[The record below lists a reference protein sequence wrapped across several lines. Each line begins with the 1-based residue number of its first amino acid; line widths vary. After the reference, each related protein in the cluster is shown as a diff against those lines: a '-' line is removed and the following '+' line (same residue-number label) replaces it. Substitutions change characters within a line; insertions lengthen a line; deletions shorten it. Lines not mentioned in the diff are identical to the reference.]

1 MTRLT
6 GKVAL
11 ITGAASGIGAAAA
24 LRFAQEGARV
34 MGGDI
39 AGADTQRWRT
49 GYGDDT
55 RAVILDVTS
64 DGDWAAAISDA
75 MTRFGRLDILVNCA
89 GGGRIE
95 GDAPHDPESIGDDEW
110 RRVMAVNLDGA
121 MRGCRHAI
129 PAIREGGGGGI
140 VNVAS
145 RLALVGTPDGVAYG
159 ASKAA
164 LVQHTKSVAVHCA
177 SGPAPIRC
185 NAVLP
190 GPVDTP
196 MMRALAGDATAKAG
210 PPDASSVPL
219 GRFAAADE
227 IAGAIAF
234 LASGEASYITGA
246 TLTVDGGLS
255 AV

>member
-129 PAIREGGGGGI
+129 PAIREGGGEGRKWPRGRDGSAAATEEEEYGG
-140 VNVAS
+140 
-145 RLALVGTPDGVAYG
+145 GVAHG
-159 ASKAA
+159 RHDAVEAA
-164 LVQHTKSVAVHCA
+164 YHQERRVVANQRRGGRRGGRHC
-177 SGPAPIRC
+177 
-185 NAVLP
+185 
-190 GPVDTP
+190 
-196 MMRALAGDATAKAG
+196 
-210 PPDASSVPL
+210 
-219 GRFAAADE
+219 
-227 IAGAIAF
+227 
-234 LASGEASYITGA
+234 
-246 TLTVDGGLS
+246 
-255 AV
+255 